1 LECDLPSI
9 SDAAFRED
17 TNVQRDHRHEHQRG
31 EHRRGLCGRLAVLAV
46 LLVGWAHPV
55 AAADMTRFKVGISE
69 AVNTVLAMWMAE
81 ADGFYAAQGLA
92 VEIVNMNGGSRGAAE
107 LQSGRIDA
115 MHVGLSSVVK
125 LNQEGGDLRTIAS
138 LSNVIR
144 FTFFTG
150 PGVKTAADLK
160 GGVVGVSAFGSESDS
175 TVTLAL
181 ARLGM
186 RRDDVVLKEYGGG
199 MRRLEALKSGEIRG
213 TAINEPVASLAHEQ
227 GLNPMVDLVA
237 EKIPWLFSSIVVKRA
252 AIESH
257 RDVLVRFLKATIEGN
272 YLALTDEKRAKEVL
286 AKEVRISDPKII
298 DTSYNDFKQQSPVNL
313 EPSRPGAQNII
324 DQFPTLKSRNID
336 DYLDLAVLDGL
347 KKEGFFVEMERKYA
361 KH

>member
-1 LECDLPSI
+1 
-9 SDAAFRED
+9 
-17 TNVQRDHRHEHQRG
+17 VQRDHRN
-31 EHRRGLCGRLAVLAV
+31 EHRRGIRGLLAVLAV
-46 LLVGWAHPV
+46 LLAGWGHPV
-55 AAADMTRFKVGISE
+55 AAAEMTRFKVGISE
-69 AVNTVLAMWMAE
+69 PVNTVLALWMAE
-81 ADGFYAAQGLA
+81 AGGFYAAQGLA

-107 LQSGRIDA
+107 LQAGRIDA

-125 LNQEGGDLRTIAS
+125 LNQDGGDLRTIAS

-144 FTFFTG
+144 FTFFTA

-199 MRRLEALKSGEIRG
+199 MRRLDALKSGEIRG

-237 EKIPWLFSSIVVKRA
+237 EKIPWLFSSIVVKRGTVD
-252 AIESH
+252 SH
-257 RDVLVRFLKATIEGN
+257 RDVLVRFLKASIEGN

-286 AKEVRISDPKII
+286 AKEVRVSDPKII
-298 DTSYNDFKQQSPVNL
+298 NTSYDDFKQQSPINL
-313 EPSRPGAQNII
+313 EPSRPGARNII
-324 DQFPTLKSRNID
+324 DQFPALKSRNVD
-336 DYLDLAVLDGL
+336 DYVYGGILDGL
-347 KKEGFFVEMERKYA
+347 KKEGFFAQMERKYA
-361 KH
+361 KR

>member
-1 LECDLPSI
+1 
-9 SDAAFRED
+9 
-17 TNVQRDHRHEHQRG
+17 VQRDHRD
-31 EHRRGLCGRLAVLAV
+31 EHRRGVRGGLAVLAV
-46 LLVGWAHPV
+46 LLAGWGHPV
-55 AAADMTRFKVGISE
+55 AAAEMTRFKVGISE
-69 AVNTVLAMWMAE
+69 PVNTVLALWMAE
-81 ADGFYAAQGLA
+81 AGGFYAAQGLA
-92 VEIVNMNGGSRGAAE
+92 VEITSMNGGSRGAAE

-144 FTFFTG
+144 FTFFTA
-150 PGVKTAADLK
+150 PGVKTAADLR

-186 RRDDVVLKEYGGG
+186 RRDDVILKEYGGG

-227 GLNPMVDLVA
+227 GSNPLVDLVA
-237 EKIPWLFSSIVVKRA
+237 EKIPWLFSSIVVKRGT
-252 AIESH
+252 IDSH
-257 RDVLVRFLKATIEGN
+257 RDELVRFLKASIEGN

-286 AKEVRISDPKII
+286 AKEVRVTDPKII
-298 DTSYNDFKQQSPVNL
+298 ETSYNDFKQQSPINL

-324 DQFPTLKSRNID
+324 DQFPALRSRSID
-336 DYLDLAVLDGL
+336 DYVDTGLLDVL

-361 KH
+361 KR